1 MTGQTY
7 VRSLLRPALNA
18 DLIVSIHRV
27 IQKGSDFISI
37 ESTSDLAHRVLQ
49 VTLVVAKKNVPGH

>member
-37 ESTSDLAHRVLQ
+37 ESTIQISQEQFSAQWSELTV
-49 VTLVVAKKNVPGH
+49 N